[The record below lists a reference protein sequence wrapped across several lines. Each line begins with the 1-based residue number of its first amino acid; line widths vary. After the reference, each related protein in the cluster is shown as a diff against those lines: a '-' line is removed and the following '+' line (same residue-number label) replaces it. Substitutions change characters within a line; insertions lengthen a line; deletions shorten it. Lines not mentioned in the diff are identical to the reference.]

1 MYMKTRKITITL
13 CLMSLY
19 ASNLLVA
26 QPAQKKPQAE
36 KAVEKNDAGE
46 RKPVSGMPFEISE
59 TKRLNAKDVEKK
71 KEGWYPTGLPLVN
84 SDPNTGIGY
93 GARVLLF
100 NNKSK
105 SDPFF
110 EYTPYRTRIFAQY
123 FNTTK
128 NYQYHWLSLDAPY
141 IGDSKWRVRADAIY
155 ESNPVA
161 MYFGRGKEALQT
173 LSYHPMND
181 YSQPLQTNTRFGATE
196 DALAYTRPANPNE
209 IQYSDNP
216 QLNSIISQ
224 NSPIRPTQVTDKKYY
239 RYDNKTPQFLASAEH
254 SFFGGTVRTV
264 GGVRFAKNIIN
275 FYDGKIYDS
284 PSVFTSDK
292 FSAISAGQVPTV
304 QGKTKLK
311 EDCEA
316 KKIRGCDGGYVNQL
330 RIGLVYDTRDFEP
343 DPNKGI
349 FAEITHDRTM
359 KAMGSSYEYNKT
371 WAQGRVFISPAPK
384 TFDKL
389 VIAGRVAMGRT
400 SGEAPFYEYR
410 NFWGTEGTVTGLGG
424 LRTLRGYKQ
433 DRFVGPVVGFYNL
446 ELRWKFAE
454 VPGFAFN
461 LVPFIDAGRVWDKTS
476 EVGLKG
482 YKYSKGV
489 GLRIAW
495 NQATIIMI
503 DYARSREDSQLFVNF
518 NHIF

>member
-1 MYMKTRKITITL
+1 MKKGRKIFIF
-13 CLMSLY
+13 CLMVVTSIGLI
-19 ASNLLVA
+19 A
-26 QPAQKKPQAE
+26 QPAT
-36 KAVEKNDAGE
+36 E
-46 RKPVSGMPFEISE
+46 RKPVSGLPFEVSE
-59 TKRLNAKDVEKK
+59 SKRLNVKDVEKK

-128 NYQYHWLSLDAPY
+128 NYQYHWISLDSPY
-141 IGDSKWRVRADAIY
+141 IADSKWRVRADAIY

-161 MYFGRGKEALQT
+161 MYFGRGKEAMQT

-181 YSQPLQTNTRFGATE
+181 YSQPLNTNTRFGATE
-196 DALAYTRPANPNE
+196 EALAYTRPANPNE
-209 IQYSDNP
+209 IQYHENP
-216 QLNSIISQ
+216 QLNSVISQ
-224 NSPIRPTQVTDKKYY
+224 SLPLRPTQVTDKKYY

-275 FYDGKIYDS
+275 FYDGEIYNS
-284 PSVFTSDK
+284 PSSLTNKSMFIGETPV
-292 FSAISAGQVPTV
+292 V

-316 KKIRGCDGGYVNQL
+316 KKIRGCEGGYVNQL

-343 DPNKGI
+343 DPNKGV

-359 KAMGSSYEYNKT
+359 KAMGSNYEYNKT
-371 WAQGRVFISPAPK
+371 WAQGRIFISPAPR
-384 TFDKL
+384 TFEKL
-389 VIAGRVAMGRT
+389 VIAARAAVGRT
-400 SGEAPFYEYR
+400 SGDAPFYEYR
-410 NFWGTEGTVTGLGG
+410 NFWGTEGTVSGLGG

-446 ELRWKFAE
+446 ELRWKFYE

-461 LVPFIDAGRVWDKTS
+461 LVPFVDAGRVWDKTS
-476 EVGLKG
+476 EMGLKG
-482 YKYSKGV
+482 YKYSKGI